1 MNLGMGRIGSPVGEI
16 RYIFSS
22 AGVCTLDFGEAWA
35 RRWKTLE
42 RRFGKFSIDNA
53 VDPWDL
59 SSRLTD
65 YFAGDGEAFDGVVT
79 DAGGTPFQ
87 RKVWAELRKLRFGE
101 RISYGELAQRIGSPK
116 AVRAVGAANGANPVA
131 LIVPCHRV
139 IGANGRLVGY
149 ASGVD
154 RKQWL
159 LAHEAGMGLS
169 ARQTEVA

>member
-1 MNLGMGRIGSPVGEI
+1 MNLGMGRVGSPVGEI

-22 AGVCTLDFGEAWA
+22 AGVCTLDFGEAWS

-42 RRFGKFSIDNA
+42 RRFGKFSMENEPDS
-53 VDPWDL
+53 WDL
-59 SSRLTD
+59 AARLAD
-65 YFAGDGEAFDGVVT
+65 YFAGDGEAFEGIVT

-87 RKVWAELRKLRFGE
+87 QKVWAELRKLQFGE
-101 RISYGELAQRIGSPK
+101 RISYGELAKRIGSPK

-139 IGANGRLVGY
+139 VGANGRLVGY

-154 RKQWL
+154 RKRWL
-159 LAHEAGMGLS
+159 LAHEAGSILPV
-169 ARQTEVA
+169 RETEVA

>member
-1 MNLGMGRIGSPVGEI
+1 M
-16 RYIFSS
+16 RYVFST

-42 RRFGKFSIDNA
+42 RRFGKFSMETA
-53 VDPWDL
+53 TDPWDL
-59 SSRLTD
+59 SSRLAD
-65 YFAGDGEAFDGVVT
+65 YFAGDGRAFDGVAT
-79 DAGGTPFQ
+79 DPGGTAFQ
-87 RKVWAELRKLRFGE
+87 QKVWVALRKLQFGQ
-101 RISYGELAQRIGSPK
+101 RISYGELARQIGSPK

-154 RKQWL
+154 RKRWL
-159 LAHEAGMGLS
+159 LAHEAGS
-169 ARQTEVA
+169 ALPVRQTEVA